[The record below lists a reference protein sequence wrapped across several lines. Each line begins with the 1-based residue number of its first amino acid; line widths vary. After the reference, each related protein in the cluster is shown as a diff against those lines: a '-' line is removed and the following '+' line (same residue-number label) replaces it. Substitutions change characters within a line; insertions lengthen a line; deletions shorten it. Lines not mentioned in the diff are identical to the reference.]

1 MLKSSLVAL
10 ALVLPSLPVNA
21 QLPAKLPPPASD
33 QAPVT
38 KAPPESPATAP
49 QPERTEPPPPAAAPR
64 LMSAEQ
70 IARTLMPGVVMIVCD
85 NGTEPSLGSGFF
97 VRPGIIATNLHV
109 VRYMLRGGV
118 VLTTDEIT
126 EEPRWWVSEVLAVDD
141 VHDIALLAVSTGGNV
156 RPPVL
161 SMMRNEKS
169 LAIGQK
175 IYALGNPQ
183 GLSGTM
189 SEGIISSQLR
199 TDGDSSLIQIT
210 APISPGSS
218 GGPIISERGEVVGVA
233 VASLRGGQNLN
244 FAIPASRV
252 LDLMAKLDSSRR
264 EPATAV
270 GNVEHAWK
278 VSPSVAKA
286 LGTDASEVGFANP
299 PSSAPA
305 DAGDSFSMDGGTP
318 TMSDTEPVYAALD
331 LEYLSSIDRSFVG
344 NQGSIYGVRIN
355 SVGGMA
361 AVGGFPFVLTVYEP
375 STGRSSPESSRFIF
389 FASNPRF
396 ASQIRNAVEKY
407 RTHDVRIDFAVVVSG
422 SDSMGGVV
430 LRVMWT
436 DKSGKLLEMLE
447 ADGL

>member
-1 MLKSSLVAL
+1 
-10 ALVLPSLPVNA
+10 
-21 QLPAKLPPPASD
+21 
-33 QAPVT
+33 
-38 KAPPESPATAP
+38 
-49 QPERTEPPPPAAAPR
+49 
-64 LMSAEQ
+64 MSAEQ

-85 NGTEPSLGSGFF
+85 NGTDPSLGSGFF

-126 EEPRWWVSEVLAVDD
+126 DEPRWWVSEVLAVDD

-161 SMMRNEKS
+161 PMMRNEKS

-278 VSPSVAKA
+278 VSTSVAKA
-286 LGTDASEVGFANP
+286 LGTDASEVGFATAP
-299 PSSAPA
+299 PSAPAQA
-305 DAGDSFSMDGGTP
+305 DAGDSFSMDGDTP
-318 TMSDTEPVYAALD
+318 TMSATEPVYVALD
-331 LEYLSSIDRSFVG
+331 LEYLSSIDRAFVG
-344 NQGSIYGVRIN
+344 NQGSIYGVRIK

-361 AVGGFPFVLTVYEP
+361 IVGGFPYVLTVYEP
-375 STGRSSPESSRFIF
+375 STGRSSPGSARFVF
-389 FASNPRF
+389 HASNPSF
-396 ASQIRNAVEKY
+396 AGQIRNAVEKY
-407 RTHDVRIDFAVVVSG
+407 GSHDVRIDFEVVASG
-422 SDSMGGVV
+422 SKNVGGMVQ
-430 LRVMWT
+430 RVMWT

-447 ADGL
+447 LSRSQ

>member
-1 MLKSSLVAL
+1 
-10 ALVLPSLPVNA
+10 
-21 QLPAKLPPPASD
+21 
-33 QAPVT
+33 
-38 KAPPESPATAP
+38 
-49 QPERTEPPPPAAAPR
+49 
-64 LMSAEQ
+64 MSAEQ

-126 EEPRWWVSEVLAVDD
+126 DEPRWWVSEVLAVDD

-161 SMMRNEKS
+161 PMMRNEKS

-264 EPATAV
+264 EPASAV

-278 VSPSVAKA
+278 VSTSVAKA
-286 LGTDASEVGFANP
+286 LGTDASEVGFATP
-299 PSSAPA
+299 PPSAPA
-305 DAGDSFSMDGGTP
+305 QADSGDSFSMDGDTP
-318 TMSDTEPVYAALD
+318 TMTATEPVYVALD
-331 LEYLSSIDRSFVG
+331 LEYLGEIDSSYVG
-344 NQGSIYGVRIN
+344 RQGSIYGVLVKGV
-355 SVGGMA
+355 STSSMGTGGKFALTVHEPMTGRTSP
-361 AVGGFPFVLTVYEP
+361 GGTPFV
-375 STGRSSPESSRFIF
+375 F
-389 FASNPRF
+389 FAENLAF
-396 ASQIRNAVEKY
+396 AGQIRKAAATY
-407 RTHDVRIDFAVVVSG
+407 AGQDVRIDFVVEFGATHNVAG
-422 SDSMGGVV
+422 KV
-430 LRVMWT
+430 LRIMWT
-436 DKSGKLLEMLE
+436 NKAGKILEMLE
-447 ADGL
+447 LSRSQ